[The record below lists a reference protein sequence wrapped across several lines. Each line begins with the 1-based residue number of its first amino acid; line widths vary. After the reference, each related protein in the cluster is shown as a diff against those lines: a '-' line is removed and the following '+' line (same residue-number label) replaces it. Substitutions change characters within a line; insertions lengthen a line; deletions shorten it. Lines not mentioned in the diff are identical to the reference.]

1 MREKPQRHRLLMQLV
16 RDEPVANQQQL
27 VSLLRERG
35 ISATQASISRDVREL
50 GLVKVDGRYVPA
62 SRVTGRGRIRVVTGP
77 VSELITK
84 AEAVGANLVVVRTA
98 QGAAN
103 AVAVEFERRPVDGIV
118 GTIAGDDTIFVAVR
132 SRSAQGQLVAML
144 QAMVQKR

>member
-103 AVAVEFERRPVDGIV
+103 AVAVELERRPVDGIV